1 MGWNGDTAL
10 LMDLGDGAA
19 QGPEWSDTLFQEESE
34 HMPLERG
41 DLLADND
48 LYAKLALD
56 RHRLCRLGRVDA
68 VMIGNRNHVES
79 RLFSA
84 CKHLRDA
91 GCAIGGH
98 RVDMQIGSSLY
109 ASHPLLC
116 WAHD

>member
-1 MGWNGDTAL
+1 MGWNGDTTL

-19 QGPEWSDTLFQEESE
+19 QGPEWADTLFKEESE

-41 DLLADND
+41 DLFAND
-48 LYAKLALD
+48 YLHAELALD
-56 RHRLCRLGRVDA
+56 RHRLRRLGRVDA
-68 VMIGNRNHVES
+68 VVIGNRNHVES
-79 RLFSA
+79 CLLRTS
-84 CKHLRDA
+84 KHLCHA

-98 RVDMQIGSSLY
+98 RVDVQIGSSLY